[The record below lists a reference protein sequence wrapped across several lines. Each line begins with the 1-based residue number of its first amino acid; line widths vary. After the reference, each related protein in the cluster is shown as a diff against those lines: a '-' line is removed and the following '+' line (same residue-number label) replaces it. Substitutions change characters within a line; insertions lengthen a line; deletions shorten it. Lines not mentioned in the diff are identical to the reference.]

1 MPAVKAY
8 VDDVLRHAPDE
19 RAVLEP
25 GATDQTDDEA
35 AEEKAEVED

>member
-1 MPAVKAY
+1 MPAVQAY

-25 GATDQTDDEA
+25 GAAEADGEDED
-35 AEEKAEVED
+35 EG

>member
-19 RAVLEP
+19 RAVIEP
-25 GATDQTDDEA
+25 RVTDEP
-35 AEEKAEVED
+35 ED

>member
-8 VDDVLRHAPDE
+8 VADVLRHAPDE

-25 GATDQTDDEA
+25 GTRWTRTT
-35 AEEKAEVED
+35 KKPMKSSS